1 VLLIDFLQ
9 FEVRIIFACDLVE
22 SYILFKSVSCSN
34 PNIQLELRAS
44 PPHVLARIF
53 LINVFDGI
61 NPFTWVEYTIY
72 VQKYDCFHTSK
83 FMFVG
88 KGKSRGLAVRNMAG
102 LSSFQKRELSAVL
115 PSSFA
120 RNASPMPNNDN
131 VSISSDEPNFLIVLP
146 DTDFGETTGGIV
158 KKKLLKS
165 ESLRGKFERK
175 LGSVDVLSLSS
186 SETVINLRR

>member
-1 VLLIDFLQ
+1 MSRNMI
-9 FEVRIIFACDLVE
+9 
-22 SYILFKSVSCSN
+22 VS
-34 PNIQLELRAS
+34 I
-44 PPHVLARIF
+44 PP
-53 LINVFDGI
+53 
-61 NPFTWVEYTIY
+61 
-72 VQKYDCFHTSK
+72 K